1 MLLNIHEYIDD
12 FLSYLQLEKG
22 CSPLTIRNYKHYL
35 TRFTDWLQSEGISPT
50 PSKIDVHIMKM
61 FRLHLANI
69 TDEKG
74 NPIARITQN
83 YHMIAIRS
91 FLRYLAKHDVK
102 TMAPDKIEL
111 PKVEQKEVLALDR
124 EQLYKLLNSIDLT
137 DEKGLRDK
145 AILETLFSTGL
156 RVSEVIKLDRDK
168 LDLERRE
175 HTIIGKGGKARV
187 IFISE
192 DAVYWIKRYLSFRT
206 DNWNPLF
213 IRYSRGIDATANG
226 DKMRLTQ
233 RSIQRIVQKY
243 AKKAR
248 IPINTTPH
256 VLRHSFATDLLI
268 NGADIRAIQEMLGH
282 KSITTTQIYTNI
294 SNKHLKE
301 VHEAF
306 HSSTQED
313 KN

>member
-1 MLLNIHEYIDD
+1 MILHLPEYIDD

-22 CSPLTIRNYKHYL
+22 CSPLTIRNYRHYL
-35 TRFTDWLQSEGISPT
+35 MRFCDWLSSEGISPT
-50 PSKIDVHIMKM
+50 PNKIDIHVMKM
-61 FRLHLANI
+61 YRLHLANV
-69 TDEKG
+69 TDDKG
-74 NPIARITQN
+74 ATLKRVTQN

-91 FLRYLAKHDVK
+91 FLKYLAKHDVK
-102 TMAPDKIEL
+102 SMAADKIEL

-124 EQLYKLLNSIDLT
+124 DQLYKLLNSIDLS
-137 DEKGLRDK
+137 DEMGLRDK

-156 RVSEVIKLDRDK
+156 RVSELIKLNRDK

-192 DAVYWIKRYLSFRT
+192 DAVYWIKRYLAFRT
-206 DNWNPLF
+206 DSWNPLF
-213 IRYSRGIDATANG
+213 IRYSRGTDPTAGGEN
-226 DKMRLTQ
+226 MRLTQ
-233 RSIQRIVQKY
+233 RTIQRIVQKY

-248 IPINTTPH
+248 ITINTTPH

-268 NGADIRAIQEMLGH
+268 NGADIRSIQEMLGH
-282 KSITTTQIYTNI
+282 KSITTTQVYTNI

-301 VHEAF
+301 VHESF
-306 HSSTQED
+306 HSA
-313 KN
+313 KKK